1 MLPAKVGLD
10 QVLFERTIADGRE
23 IGTLDNPIMV
33 KSFGDE
39 QYAGCTGYPADS
51 HVTIWLT
58 VCFVL
63 VFGIGP
69 FC

>member
-1 MLPAKVGLD
+1 M
-10 QVLFERTIADGRE
+10 Q

-51 HVTIWLT
+51 HVVLWLT
-58 VCFVL
+58 VFPL
-63 VFGIGP
+63 TPILFR
-69 FC
+69 F